1 MLKTLAEGFML
12 GLATGSVCLVTC
24 TPIYLP
30 YLLSEERKL
39 IKSIGVVAEIS
50 AGRFFSYIA
59 FGAIAGYIGANIS
72 NINRTLFTSIAYIL
86 LSIYLVLSA
95 VRARQHDKKCHVS
108 KFARITKSAFIL
120 GILTGINFC
129 PAFLI
134 ALSKAVNL
142 GGVVSGMMLFLG
154 FFGGTTLYLIP
165 IAFLGQLSRIQIMK
179 KIGQIAS
186 LVIAAWFIFSGIR
199 GLVTLNKQHS
209 HVEVQLEENERL
221 VDVFAPDQMIL
232 IVSTNENVAYF
243 TALRDSFSAW
253 NKHKIIYL
261 QNNSEY
267 IDSLMKYEKG
277 IVFCDNEVEDESLR
291 SILHNF
297 DVFYIESNYPINRML
312 TFLNKFTFKT
322 ETTLQWE
329 FKEQ

>member
-86 LSIYLVLSA
+86 LSFYLVLSA

-108 KFARITKSAFIL
+108 KFAQITKSAFIL
-120 GILTGINFC
+120 GILTGLNFC

-154 FFGGTTLYLIP
+154 FFAGTTLYLIP
-165 IAFLGQLSRIQIMK
+165 IAFLGLLSRIQIMK
-179 KIGQIAS
+179 KIGQVAS

-199 GLVTLNKQHS
+199 GLVTLNTQHS
-209 HVEVQLEENERL
+209 HVEVQLGENERL
-221 VDVFAPDQMIL
+221 VDVFAPDQQIL
-232 IVSTNENVAYF
+232 ILSSNENAAYF

-261 QNNSEY
+261 QNNTKY
-267 IDSLMKYEKG
+267 MDSLMKYEEG
-277 IVFCDNEVEDESLR
+277 IVFCDNEIEEENLR

-297 DVFYIESNYPINRML
+297 DVFYIERNYPINRML

-322 ETTLQWE
+322 ENFLQWE

>member
-154 FFGGTTLYLIP
+154 FFAGTTLYLIP

-179 KIGQIAS
+179 KIGQVAS

-199 GLVTLNKQHS
+199 GLVMLNTQHS
-209 HVEVQLEENERL
+209 HVEVQLGENERL
-221 VDVFAPDQMIL
+221 VDVFAPEQQIL
-232 IVSTNENVAYF
+232 ILSSNEDDAYF
-243 TALRDSFSAW
+243 SALRDSFTAW

-261 QNNSEY
+261 QNNSKY
-267 IDSLMKYEKG
+267 VDSLMKYEKG
-277 IVFCDNEVEDESLR
+277 IVFCGIGIEDEKLQ

-297 DVFYIESNYPINRML
+297 DVFYIERNYPINRML

>member
-86 LSIYLVLSA
+86 LSFYLVLSA

-108 KFARITKSAFIL
+108 KFAQITKSAFIL
-120 GILTGINFC
+120 GILTGLNFC

-154 FFGGTTLYLIP
+154 FFAGTTLYLIP

-179 KIGQIAS
+179 KIGQVAS

-199 GLVTLNKQHS
+199 GLVTLNTQHS
-209 HVEVQLEENERL
+209 HVEVQLGENERL
-221 VDVFAPDQMIL
+221 VDVFAPDQQIL
-232 IVSTNENVAYF
+232 ILSSNENAAYF

-261 QNNSEY
+261 QNNSKY
-267 IDSLMKYEKG
+267 MDSLMKYEEG
-277 IVFCDNEVEDESLR
+277 IVFCDNEIEEENLW

-297 DVFYIESNYPINRML
+297 DVFYIERNYPINRML

-322 ETTLQWE
+322 ENFLQWE

>member
-1 MLKTLAEGFML
+1 ML

-50 AGRFFSYIA
+50 VGRFFSYIA
-59 FGAIAGYIGANIS
+59 FGAFAGYIGANIS

-108 KFARITKSAFIL
+108 KFAKITKSAFIL

-165 IAFLGQLSRIQIMK
+165 VAFLGQLSRIQIMK

-199 GLVTLNKQHS
+199 GLVTLNMQHS

-221 VDVFAPDQMIL
+221 VDVFAPDQEIL
-232 IVSTNENVAYF
+232 ILSSNEDDAYF
-243 TALRDSFSAW
+243 TALRDSFLSR
-253 NKHKIIYL
+253 NKQNVLYL
-261 QNNSEY
+261 ENKAEFA
-267 IDSLMKYEKG
+267 DSLLQYEKG
-277 IVFCDNEVEDESLR
+277 IVFCDMGIEDEKLQ

-297 DVFYIESNYPINRML
+297 DVFYIEKNYPISRML

-322 ETTLQWE
+322 ETSLQWD

>member
-30 YLLSEERKL
+30 YLLSEERRL

-50 AGRFFSYIA
+50 VGRFFSYIA
-59 FGAIAGYIGANIS
+59 FGAIAGYVGANIS
-72 NINRTLFTSIAYIL
+72 QINRTLFTSIAYIL
-86 LSIYLVLSA
+86 LSVYLILNA
-95 VRARQHDKKCHVS
+95 VRARQHDKKCHIS
-108 KFARITKSAFIL
+108 KFANITKSAFIL
-120 GILTGINFC
+120 GILTGISFC

-154 FFGGTTLYLIP
+154 FFAGTTLYLIP
-165 IAFLGQLSRIQIMK
+165 IAFIGLLSRIQIMK
-179 KIGQIAS
+179 KIGQVAS

-199 GLVTLNKQHS
+199 GLIQLNKQHS
-209 HVEVQLEENERL
+209 PAEIQLTGNERL
-221 VDVFAPDQMIL
+221 VDVFAPDQQIIIL
-232 IVSTNENVAYF
+232 SSDENAEYFVS
-243 TALRDSFSAW
+243 LQDSFAAR
-253 NKHKIIYL
+253 NKQHVLYL
-261 QNNSEY
+261 KNNVESV
-267 IDSLMKYEKG
+267 DSLLKYEKS
-277 IVFCDNEVEDESLR
+277 IVFYDKEIDDEKLKSL
-291 SILHNF
+291 LHNC
-297 DVFYIESNYPINRML
+297 DVFYIEKNYPISRML

-322 ETTLQWE
+322 ETILQWD

>member
-1 MLKTLAEGFML
+1 ML

-86 LSIYLVLSA
+86 LSFYLVLSA

-108 KFARITKSAFIL
+108 KFAQITKSAFIL
-120 GILTGINFC
+120 GILTGLNFC

-154 FFGGTTLYLIP
+154 FFAGTTLYLIP
-165 IAFLGQLSRIQIMK
+165 IAFLGLLSRIQIMK
-179 KIGQIAS
+179 KIGQVAS

-199 GLVTLNKQHS
+199 GLVTLNTQHS
-209 HVEVQLEENERL
+209 HVEVQLGENERL
-221 VDVFAPDQMIL
+221 VDVFAPDQQIL
-232 IVSTNENVAYF
+232 ILSSNENAAYF

-261 QNNSEY
+261 QNNTKY
-267 IDSLMKYEKG
+267 MDSLMKYEEG
-277 IVFCDNEVEDESLR
+277 IVFCDNEIEEENLR

-297 DVFYIESNYPINRML
+297 DVFYIERNYPINRML

-322 ETTLQWE
+322 ENFLQWE